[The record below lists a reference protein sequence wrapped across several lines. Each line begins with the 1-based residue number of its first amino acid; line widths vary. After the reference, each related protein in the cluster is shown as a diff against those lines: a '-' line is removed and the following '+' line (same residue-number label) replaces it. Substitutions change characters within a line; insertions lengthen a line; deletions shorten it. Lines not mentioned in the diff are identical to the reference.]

1 MQVLRLAHV
10 VEQPVCVC
18 AVGGGGE
25 EREGAAL
32 WEGMRRVRAVLE
44 RNCAI
49 LGRGCVARGNVG
61 GVGLV
66 HRARCRWS
74 WRRHCFAEAGA
85 QALLQS
91 YARLNSNYCE
101 DKLDD

>member
-32 WEGMRRVRAVLE
+32 WEGDAQ
-44 RNCAI
+44 
-49 LGRGCVARGNVG
+49 GARGFG
-61 GVGLV
+61 EELRHTGEGLCG
-66 HRARCRWS
+66 AWKCWWCRS
-74 WRRHCFAEAGA
+74 GA
-85 QALLQS
+85 QGSMPMELATSLLCRGWGTS
-91 YARLNSNYCE
+91 LAAELRKAELE
-101 DKLDD
+101 LL